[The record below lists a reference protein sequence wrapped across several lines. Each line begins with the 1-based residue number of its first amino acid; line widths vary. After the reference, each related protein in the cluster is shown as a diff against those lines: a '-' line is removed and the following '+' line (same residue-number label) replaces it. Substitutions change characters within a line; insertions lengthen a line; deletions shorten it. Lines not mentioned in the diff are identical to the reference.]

1 MKNNQ
6 PLVSIIMNCY
16 NSDAYLREAI
26 DSVIAQTYQNWEIIF
41 WDNQST
47 DMSAKIVNS
56 YDDKRIKYFYSLEHT
71 TLGEGR
77 NKALEKINGE
87 FISFLDCDDWWEI
100 NKIQKTLECFS
111 RDTIGIV
118 HTNGNQFFQSRNK
131 YKKFHS
137 FTQPVGYIFEK
148 LIANYNISLVS
159 AMFRKKVLETIPYY
173 FDNRFNMIEEF
184 DFFVRISKNWEINY
198 CEKELC
204 FWRVHGSS
212 LTWTKKIEIQKEYE
226 QFLQSILKKYPELID
241 HKCIKK
247 IEAKISYHQFFNE
260 WNTTKFVNRSLLI
273 PYLFIDKRLI
283 FIYILS
289 FLGFE
294 NFNRILRLIGKNV

>member
-1 MKNNQ
+1 MKINTFIS
-6 PLVSIIMNCY
+6 LSALVVISLFVAVSIFVSNFVILDGISSIENDQTIE
-16 NSDAYLREAI
+16 DAL
-26 DSVIAQTYQNWEIIF
+26 
-41 WDNQST
+41 
-47 DMSAKIVNS
+47 
-56 YDDKRIKYFYSLEHT
+56 
-71 TLGEGR
+71 
-77 NKALEKINGE
+77 
-87 FISFLDCDDWWEI
+87 
-100 NKIQKTLECFS
+100 
-111 RDTIGIV
+111 
-118 HTNGNQFFQSRNK
+118 
-131 YKKFHS
+131 
-137 FTQPVGYIFEK
+137 K
-148 LIANYNISLVS
+148 LKNY
-159 AMFRKKVLETIPYY
+159 
-173 FDNRFNMIEEF
+173 
-184 DFFVRISKNWEINY
+184 INY